1 MQIEASKAM
10 FARPWEWGG
19 TSTMLNYVWDR
30 PQMTSPTYGE
40 GGICQKVTLLHKAYL
55 VKWVTR
61 RREGSKISKNGCRR
75 LWTASIGT
83 TKSTRY
89 VPLNRPITTM

>member
-30 PQMTSPTYGE
+30 LQMMTPTYGE
-40 GGICQKVTLLHKAYL
+40 GGICQKVTLLHK
-55 VKWVTR
+55 
-61 RREGSKISKNGCRR
+61 
-75 LWTASIGT
+75 
-83 TKSTRY
+83 
-89 VPLNRPITTM
+89 PI